1 MPASTQTALSWAPL
15 KSSVLLPSSSK
26 LTSGWTFIFLEW
38 ICRILALASWLGWGN
53 SIFLSSLPLLIRA
66 GSRMS
71 ALFVAAMTL
80 ISSWELNP
88 SSWFRSSSI
97 VRCTSLSPLSSESKR
112 LVPIAS
118 ISSMNMIQGDFSLA
132 SAKASR
138 TSLAPSPMNI
148 CTSWGPA
155 SFKKVAFVC
164 AAHALAISVLPV
176 PGGPYSSTPFGGRIP
191 KFSKC
196 FLCVMGSTMAST
208 SSRICLSRPPM
219 SE

>member
-88 SSWFRSSSI
+88 SSWFRSSSM
-97 VRCTSLSPLSSESKR
+97 VLCTSLSPLSSLSNL

-118 ISSMNMIQGDFSLA
+118 ISSINMIQGDFSLA
-132 SAKASR
+132 RAKASL

-155 SFKKVAFVC
+155 SLRKVALVC
-164 AAHALAISVLPV
+164 AAHALAIRVFPV
-176 PGGPYSSTPFGGRIP
+176 PGGPYKSTPLGGLIP
-191 KFSKC
+191 RFSKC
-196 FLCVMGSTMAST
+196 FLCVMGRTIAST